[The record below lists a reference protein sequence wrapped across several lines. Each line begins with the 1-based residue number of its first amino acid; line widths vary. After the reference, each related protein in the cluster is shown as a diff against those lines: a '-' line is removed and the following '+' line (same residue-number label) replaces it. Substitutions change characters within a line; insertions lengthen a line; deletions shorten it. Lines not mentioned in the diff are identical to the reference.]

1 MMKQLVL
8 ATLLASTATFAYAQT
23 TSPSPSPSSKPA
35 PSATSTAPQTASAE
49 RTVSTGDFDKNG
61 NMSGNALIGAKVKN
75 ANNDTVGSIDDIYLD
90 KDGSTKMVIIS
101 VGGFLGVGSK
111 AVAVK
116 WSDIEYGKDND
127 SLKLTTNLTK
137 DQLKG
142 MPDFT
147 ASERRKPAP
156 ATETSSAPAMKR

>member
-1 MMKQLVL
+1 MMKKL
-8 ATLLASTATFAYAQT
+8 ALAALLASTATIAFAQT
-23 TSPSPSPSSKPA
+23 TSPSRSPSS
-35 PSATSTAPQTASAE
+35 PQTASRPATDAAPAE

-75 ANNDTVGSIDDIYLD
+75 ANNDTVGAVDDLYLN
-90 KDGSTKMVIIS
+90 KDGSVQSVVIS

-111 AVAVK
+111 NVAVK
-116 WSDIEYGKDND
+116 WGDVQYGRDGD
-127 SLKLTTNLTK
+127 SLKLTTNLSK

-147 ASERRKPAP
+147 ANERRKPAP
-156 ATETSSAPAMKR
+156 AESSAPPATKR